1 MLDRGYTYFRELRKG
16 EVRGMPFIRSSVHTV
31 WVATRYS
38 KGIMPEMD
46 KPIRRDLRCQKH
58 DHPFRAEIR
67 QTVHTVE
74 GGEITNITTP
84 KGALDNVRCPECG
97 SLPKD
102 PND

>member
-1 MLDRGYTYFRELRKG
+1 
-16 EVRGMPFIRSSVHTV
+16 
-31 WVATRYS
+31 
-38 KGIMPEMD
+38 MPEMD

-58 DHPFRAEIR
+58 DHLFRAEIR

-74 GGEITNITTP
+74 ESNEIARITTP